1 MSEKLRVLKML
12 EEGKIS
18 SQEAM
23 SLLEAL
29 GEEENIKVPPIPPA
43 PTIPSIKEENKSIV
57 KVEDDDFFNIPR
69 NKGNIKML
77 YIRIKSSDGDN
88 VKVTIPLDFVRMMV
102 NSGGGLKGN
111 LEKHNIDM
119 RKLLEA
125 VDDGVIGTIAEIDTG
140 DGDKILIEIA

>member
-23 SLLEAL
+23 DLLEAL
-29 GEEENIKVPPIPPA
+29 GDEESIKVPPVPPVPA
-43 PTIPSIKEENKSIV
+43 MMSIKEDNKAVV
-57 KVEDDDFFNIPR
+57 KVIEDDFFNIPK
-69 NKGNIKML
+69 NKGNMKML

-88 VKVTIPLDFVRMMV
+88 VKVTIPLEFVRMMV
-102 NSGGGLKGN
+102 NSTGSLNGN

-119 RKLLEA
+119 DKILQA
-125 VDDGVIGTIAEIDTG
+125 VDNGVIGTIVEIDTE
-140 DGDKILIEIA
+140 DGDKVLIEIA